1 MWENQTKEKWQFL
14 VRFSEAILKFGLQT
28 RNIKLQHNLFV
39 CTELWENQTCLKEIV
54 CVYSKSRHRETIQ
67 SNFIWGT
74 VKLCLYMLTL
84 TIPFSI
90 LLLYISS
97 VPSEN
102 LSILLYFIK
111 TGDTE
116 DIARWNITSS
126 TNHGVTCFIGI
137 LVSLPLEGISSPA
150 TIYMVLTQLHVLNE
164 WRIVSSV
171 ELE

>member
-1 MWENQTKEKWQFL
+1 MLNSNIICLFAQT
-14 VRFSEAILKFGLQT
+14 T
-28 RNIKLQHNLFV
+28 
-39 CTELWENQTCLKEIV
+39 NQTCLTEIV

-111 TGDTE
+111 TG
-116 DIARWNITSS
+116 
-126 TNHGVTCFIGI
+126 GFF
-137 LVSLPLEGISSPA
+137 
-150 TIYMVLTQLHVLNE
+150 
-164 WRIVSSV
+164 
-171 ELE
+171 

>member
-1 MWENQTKEKWQFL
+1 MSFCNGPQSYLIPPSLSILCKPSNWKIIKVQHNLFLWTEMWQSQTKEKWQFL
-14 VRFSEAILKFGLQT
+14 VRFSEVILKFGLQT
-28 RNIKLQHNLFV
+28 RNVKLQHNLFV

-116 DIARWNITSS
+116 DIAR
-126 TNHGVTCFIGI
+126 
-137 LVSLPLEGISSPA
+137 
-150 TIYMVLTQLHVLNE
+150 
-164 WRIVSSV
+164 
-171 ELE
+171 

>member
-1 MWENQTKEKWQFL
+1 MLNFNIIRLFAQT
-14 VRFSEAILKFGLQT
+14 T
-28 RNIKLQHNLFV
+28 
-39 CTELWENQTCLKEIV
+39 NQTCLTEIV

-137 LVSLPLEGISSPA
+137 LVSLPLEGISPNCFMAWSHGRGTMPWSGLVISSPA
-150 TIYMVLTQLHVLNE
+150 TIYMVLTQLHVLKE